1 MQQFDSML
9 KKIKVWMFAPEY
21 SRTKTKNTDSKI
33 IYELNNYDILV
44 IVNHVTFISIIKR
57 SNIFILF
64 VWKRISFT

>member
-1 MQQFDSML
+1 
-9 KKIKVWMFAPEY
+9 MFAPEY

-44 IVNHVTFISIIKR
+44 IVNHITFISIIKR

-64 VWKRISFT
+64 V